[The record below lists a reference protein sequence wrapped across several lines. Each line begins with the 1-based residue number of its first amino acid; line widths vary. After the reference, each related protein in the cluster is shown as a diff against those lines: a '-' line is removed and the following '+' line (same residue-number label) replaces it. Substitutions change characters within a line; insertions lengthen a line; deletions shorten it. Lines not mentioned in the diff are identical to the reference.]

1 VRLAEG
7 GERMG
12 IDRSVKKGGSFP
24 CHRSHER
31 AALITGCGLYATVTV
46 AHLISHGTRGAVD
59 VLHSLPVALLVVSF
73 GLGSGSNR
81 GDYRETD
88 LELRFV
94 RAVH

>member
-1 VRLAEG
+1 MRLAEG

-24 CHRSHER
+24 RHRSHER
-31 AALITGCGLYATVTV
+31 AALITGCGLFTTVTV

-59 VLHSLPVALLVVSF
+59 ILHSLPVALLVVSF
-73 GLGSGSNR
+73 GLRGGSSG
-81 GDYRETD
+81 GDYCETD